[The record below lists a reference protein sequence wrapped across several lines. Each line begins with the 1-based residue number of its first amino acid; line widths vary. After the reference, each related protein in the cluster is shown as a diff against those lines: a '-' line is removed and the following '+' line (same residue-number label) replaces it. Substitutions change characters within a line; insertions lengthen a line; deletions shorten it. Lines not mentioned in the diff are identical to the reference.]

1 MLQRADRVAH
11 LNARDDLLSIA
22 RDWPVLGTRLAAG
35 GPQGTSGMPRPASRT
50 IGLPVDLHV
59 LRLRAEVVGWA
70 RGLVVALVATRTGYR
85 APHHHDA
92 ASLLAHVATHRLGH
106 FTEADD
112 GPAFCLYAEGLA
124 HRVHGAAYPDGFRTL
139 STGLACHHEGCTGTY
154 TVRPLAS
161 GAEPDLVCTR
171 DRDHRVPPAEWA
183 RDRWRVQHED
193 GARHLLAAIT
203 GRAS

>member
-22 RDWPVLGTRLAAG
+22 RDWPVLATQLAAST
-35 GPQGTSGMPRPASRT
+35 PGTSGMPRPATRAMT
-50 IGLPVDLHV
+50 LPLDLHV
-59 LRLRAEVVGWA
+59 LRIRAEVIGWA
-70 RGLVVALVATRTGYR
+70 RGLVVALVATRTGYQPPR
-85 APHHHDA
+85 HHDA
-92 ASLLAHVATHRLGH
+92 ATLLAHVATTRLGH
-106 FTEADD
+106 FTEHED
-112 GPAFCLYAEGLA
+112 GPRFCTYAESLA

-139 STGLACHHEGCTGTY
+139 PTGLPCQTESCTGTY
-154 TVRPLAS
+154 TVRPLPS
-161 GAEPDLVCTR
+161 GAEPDLICTR
-171 DRDHRVPPAEWA
+171 DRDHRLPPAVWA